1 MTIPPDS
8 QIAFRGITLLGLGPG
23 EPSLLTRQAW
33 DLLNNI
39 SEIYLR
45 TIQHPAAAG
54 FPVGLRVHSFDHF
67 YEEEDTY
74 PEVYHQMVERVLE
87 LGKRPEGVV
96 YGVPGHPFMAEAT
109 APEIARRAR
118 QAGIAL
124 RVVDGL
130 SFIDAIFSALR
141 IDPFP
146 NAALVDALELTVAHH
161 PPFPPNVPTLIA
173 QIHSPTVASDVKL
186 TLMAVYPDNHPV
198 QLVHAAGTSR
208 ELIEELPLYT
218 IDRSQ
223 NIGLL
228 TALYVPALG
237 QSSSF
242 EAFQE
247 VVAHLRAPE
256 GCPWDREQTHQTLR
270 PYLLEEA
277 YEVLEA
283 LDADDP
289 VAMRE
294 ELGDLLLQI
303 VLHAQIASE
312 YGEFTMADILQRI
325 HAKLVHRHPHVFGD
339 LVVKDKEKV
348 VENWERIKA
357 AERAKEGEEAEGIL
371 DNTAQALPALVL
383 AETYQK
389 RVARVGF
396 DWPNMQGVLDKI
408 DEELEEVRLATD
420 LRERENEMGDLLFAV
435 VNLAR
440 WLEVDAES
448 VLRAANTRFRER
460 FAKIET
466 AVRSQGRQLSALSLE
481 EMNELWDAAKN
492 KGER

>member
-1 MTIPPDS
+1 MTIPSDLPV
-8 QIAFRGITLLGLGPG
+8 AFRGITLLGLGPG
-23 EPSLLTRQAW
+23 ESFLLTRQAW
-33 DLLNNI
+33 DLLANI
-39 SEIYLR
+39 PEVYLR
-45 TIQHPAAAG
+45 TLQHPAVAG
-54 FPVGLRVHSFDHF
+54 FPPGLRVYSFDHL
-67 YEEEDTY
+67 YDQGDTF
-74 PEVYHQMVERVLE
+74 PEVYNQIVEYVLE

-96 YGVPGHPFMAEAT
+96 YAVPGQPFFAEAT
-109 APEIARRAR
+109 TPEIARRAR

-146 NAALVDALELTVAHH
+146 NTALVDALELTVAHH
-161 PPFPPNVPTLIA
+161 PPFPPSAPALIA
-173 QIHSPTVASDVKL
+173 QIHSPAVASEVKL
-186 TLMAVYPDNHPV
+186 TLMAVYPDEHLV

-208 ELIEELPLYT
+208 ELIEELPLYA

-223 NIGLL
+223 HIGLL
-228 TALYVPALG
+228 TSLYVPTLG
-237 QSSSF
+237 HSTSF

-256 GCPWDREQTHQTLR
+256 GCPWDRDQTHQTLR

-277 YEVLEA
+277 YEVLIA

-289 VAMRE
+289 VGVRE

-312 YGEFTMADILQRI
+312 YGEFTMADVLQSI
-325 HAKLVHRHPHVFGD
+325 HAKLVHRHPHVFSD
-339 LVVKDKEKV
+339 LVVEDKEKV

-357 AERAKEGEEAEGIL
+357 AERAKGGKEAEGIL
-371 DNTAQALPALVL
+371 DNTAQALPALVQ
-383 AETYQK
+383 AEAYQK

-396 DWPNMQGVLDKI
+396 DWPNIRGVLDKI
-408 DEELEEVRLATD
+408 YEELEEVRLATD
-420 LRERENEMGDLLFAV
+420 LREQENEIGDLLFAA

-440 WLEVDAES
+440 WFEVDAES
-448 VLRAANTRFRER
+448 ALRAANTRFRER

-481 EMNELWDAAKN
+481 EMNELWEAAKN
-492 KGER
+492 DAER

>member
-33 DLLNNI
+33 DLLTNI

-161 PPFPPNVPTLIA
+161 PPFPPNVPALIA

-256 GCPWDREQTHQTLR
+256 GCPWDRDQTHQTLR

-408 DEELEEVRLATD
+408 DEEIQRVSDEIASGDPSSEPPGRRSTVRRNGGKHV
-420 LRERENEMGDLLFAV
+420 REP
-435 VNLAR
+435 
-440 WLEVDAES
+440 
-448 VLRAANTRFRER
+448 
-460 FAKIET
+460 
-466 AVRSQGRQLSALSLE
+466 VRR
-481 EMNELWDAAKN
+481 
-492 KGER
+492 